1 MKRIIAILLALIM
14 IFAFA
19 ACKGKDDKNDT
30 TAESSQDANADVQDT
45 QTGDAESNAA
55 ESTADDST
63 AVAPS
68 EGGSEAATQGQQG
81 GQQGNK
87 PAAEIK
93 APVNGSKAEIVAFF
107 NKYASAMKSYT
118 GKVSVKRVQGT
129 TSKINSLNPD
139 KILGIDLIAKAEP
152 LLPND
157 YPKTATKTFNGGKAS
172 DGTTLA
178 SFLPAAKRAS
188 YKVDPA
194 GVKAASCVKQGSGW
208 KVSITLVTESG
219 EGLTF
224 VPKHH
229 GSCFDTLSL
238 TPDDFKPFSRRARR
252 LIIRAARSLSC
263 STRTVLSRASMSASR
278 QMLSANLPSVIAMLV
293 SMLTSPAHGSSSTI
307 SLINRNFIK
316 IWVCRLARQT
326 FSAFNVG

>member
-1 MKRIIAILLALIM
+1 MAEDALPKDERRQTMKRIIAILLALIM

-30 TAESSQDANADVQDT
+30 TAESSQDTNADVQDT

-55 ESTADDST
+55 ESNADDST

-68 EGGSEAATQGQQG
+68 EGGSEAATQGHQG

-93 APVNGSKAEIVAFF
+93 APVNGSKADIVAFF

-194 GVKAASCVKQGSGW
+194 GVKSASCVKQGSGW

-238 TPDDFKPFSRRARR
+238 TPDDFKPFSPK
-252 LIIRAARSLSC
+252 
-263 STRTVLSRASMSASR
+263 STKVNYQSGTFTFVLNADGTLASINVSEP
-278 QMLSANLPSVIAMLV
+278 ANVV
-293 SMLTSPAHGSSSTI
+293 CKLTFGNS
-307 SLINRNFIK
+307 
-316 IWVCRLARQT
+316 
-326 FSAFNVG
+326 NVGIDANFTGTWQQQYTFAY

>member
-1 MKRIIAILLALIM
+1 MAEDALPKDERRKIMKKIIALLLALAM

-45 QTGDAESNAA
+45 QAGDAESNAA
-55 ESTADDST
+55 ESTADDT

-81 GQQGNK
+81 GSQGGQQGSK

-129 TSKINSLNPD
+129 TSKINS
-139 KILGIDLIAKAEP
+139 ITGGSAIAGIAEP

-157 YPKTATKTFNGGKAS
+157 YPKTDNKTFNGGKAS

-194 GVKAASCVKQGSGW
+194 GVKSASCVKQGSGW

-219 EGLTF
+219 EGLTY
-224 VPKHH
+224 VPKYH

-238 TPDDFKPFSRRARR
+238 TPDDFKPFSPK
-252 LIIRAARSLSC
+252 
-263 STRTVLSRASMSASR
+263 STKVNYQSGTFTFVLNADGTLASINVSEP
-278 QMLSANLPSVIAMLV
+278 ANVV
-293 SMLTSPAHGSSSTI
+293 CKLTFGNS
-307 SLINRNFIK
+307 
-316 IWVCRLARQT
+316 
-326 FSAFNVG
+326 NVGIDANFTGTWQQQYTFAY

>member
-1 MKRIIAILLALIM
+1 MAEDALPKDERRQTMKRIIAILLALIM

-19 ACKGKDDKNDT
+19 ACKSKDDKNDNT
-30 TAESSQDANADVQDT
+30 MAESSQDANADVQDT
-45 QTGDAESNAA
+45 QAGDAESNAA
-55 ESTADDST
+55 ESNADDST

-87 PAAEIK
+87 PEAEIK

-194 GVKAASCVKQGSGW
+194 GVKSASCVKQGSGW

-238 TPDDFKPFSRRARR
+238 TPDDFKPFSPK
-252 LIIRAARSLSC
+252 
-263 STRTVLSRASMSASR
+263 STKVNYQSGTFTFVLNADGTLASINVSEP
-278 QMLSANLPSVIAMLV
+278 ANVV
-293 SMLTSPAHGSSSTI
+293 CKLTFGNS
-307 SLINRNFIK
+307 
-316 IWVCRLARQT
+316 
-326 FSAFNVG
+326 NVGIDANFTGTWQQQYTFAY

>member
-55 ESTADDST
+55 ESTADDT

-68 EGGSEAATQGQQG
+68 EGGSEAATQGQQGGSQG

-93 APVNGSKAEIVAFF
+93 APVNGSKADIVAFF
-107 NKYASAMKSYT
+107 NKYATAMKQYK
-118 GKVSVKRVQGT
+118 GKVTVKRVQGT
-129 TSKINSLNPD
+129 TSKINSLDPN
-139 KILGIDLIAKAEP
+139 KILGVDLVAKAEP

-157 YPKTATKTFNGGKAS
+157 YPKTATQTFNGGKAA

-178 SFLPAAKRAS
+178 SFLPASKRAA
-188 YKVDPA
+188 YNVNPA
-194 GVKAASCVKQGSGW
+194 GVKSASCVKQGNGW
-208 KVSITLVTESG
+208 KVSITLVVESG

-224 VPKHH
+224 VPTHH

-238 TPDDFKPFSRRARR
+238 TPDDFKPFNPKSTKVTYQSGTFTFVLRADGT
-252 LIIRAARSLSC
+252 L
-263 STRTVLSRASMSASR
+263 ASISVSEP
-278 QMLSANLPSVIAMLV
+278 ANV
-293 SMLTSPAHGSSSTI
+293 
-307 SLINRNFIK
+307 
-316 IWVCRLARQT
+316 VCRLT
-326 FSAFNVG
+326 FGNSNVGIDADFTGTWKQDFTFTY

>member
-1 MKRIIAILLALIM
+1 MAEDALPKDERRQTMKRIIAILLALIM

-55 ESTADDST
+55 ESNADDST

-81 GQQGNK
+81 GTQGSADIN
-87 PAAEIK
+87 
-93 APVNGSKAEIVAFF
+93 APVNGKKNDIVAFF
-107 NKYASAMKSYT
+107 NKYATAMKQYK
-118 GKVSVKRVQGT
+118 GKVTVKRIQGT
-129 TSKINSLNPD
+129 TSKINSLNPN
-139 KILGIDLIAKAEP
+139 KILGIDLVAKAEP

-157 YPKTATKTFNGGKAS
+157 YPKTATQTFNGGKAA

-178 SFLPAAKRAS
+178 SFLPASKRAA
-188 YKVDPA
+188 YNVNPA
-194 GVKAASCVKQGSGW
+194 GVKSASCVKQGNGW
-208 KVSITLVTESG
+208 KVSITLVAESG

-224 VPKHH
+224 VPTHH

-238 TPDDFKPFSRRARR
+238 TPDDFKPFSPK
-252 LIIRAARSLSC
+252 
-263 STRTVLSRASMSASR
+263 STKVTYQSGTFTFILNADGTLASISVSEP
-278 QMLSANLPSVIAMLV
+278 ANV
-293 SMLTSPAHGSSSTI
+293 
-307 SLINRNFIK
+307 
-316 IWVCRLARQT
+316 VCRLT
-326 FSAFNVG
+326 FGNSNVGIDADFTGTWKQDFTFTY

>member
-19 ACKGKDDKNDT
+19 ACKSKDDKNDT

-45 QTGDAESNAA
+45 QAGDAESNAA

-68 EGGSEAATQGQQG
+68 EGGSEVATQGQQG
-81 GQQGNK
+81 GSQGGK
-87 PAAEIK
+87 PSAEGIN
-93 APVNGSKAEIVAFF
+93 APVNGSKADIVAFF
-107 NKYASAMKSYT
+107 NKYATAMKQYK
-118 GKVSVKRVQGT
+118 GKVTVKRVQGT
-129 TSKINSLNPD
+129 TSKINS
-139 KILGIDLIAKAEP
+139 ITGGSAIANIAQP

-157 YPKTATKTFNGGKAS
+157 YPQTATQTFNGGKAS

-178 SFLPAAKRAS
+178 SFLPASKRAA
-188 YKVDPA
+188 YNVNPA
-194 GVKAASCVKQGSGW
+194 GVKSASCVKQGSGW

-224 VPKHH
+224 VPTHH

-238 TPDDFKPFSRRARR
+238 TKDSFGPFEPVSTKVNYQSGTFTFVLNADGTLASINVTEPANVVCKLKKGISIDADFTGTWKQDF
-252 LIIRAARSLSC
+252 
-263 STRTVLSRASMSASR
+263 
-278 QMLSANLPSVIAMLV
+278 
-293 SMLTSPAHGSSSTI
+293 
-307 SLINRNFIK
+307 
-316 IWVCRLARQT
+316 T
-326 FSAFNVG
+326 FTY

>member
-1 MKRIIAILLALIM
+1 MAEDALPKDERRQTMKRIIAILLALIM

-45 QTGDAESNAA
+45 QAGDAESNAA

-81 GQQGNK
+81 GSQGGQQGNK

-93 APVNGSKAEIVAFF
+93 APVNGSKADIVAFF
-107 NKYASAMKSYT
+107 NKYATAMKQYK
-118 GKVSVKRVQGT
+118 GKVTVKRVQGT
-129 TSKINSLNPD
+129 TSKINS
-139 KILGIDLIAKAEP
+139 ITGGSAIANIAQP

-157 YPKTATKTFNGGKAS
+157 YPQTATQTFNGGKAA

-178 SFLPAAKRAS
+178 SFLPASKRAA
-188 YKVDPA
+188 YNVNPA
-194 GVKAASCVKQGSGW
+194 GVKSASCVKQGNGW
-208 KVSITLVTESG
+208 KVSITLVVESG

-224 VPKHH
+224 VPTHH

-238 TPDDFKPFSRRARR
+238 TPDDFKPFSPK
-252 LIIRAARSLSC
+252 
-263 STRTVLSRASMSASR
+263 STKVTYQSGTFTFVLNADGTLASISVSEP
-278 QMLSANLPSVIAMLV
+278 ANV
-293 SMLTSPAHGSSSTI
+293 
-307 SLINRNFIK
+307 
-316 IWVCRLARQT
+316 VCRLT
-326 FSAFNVG
+326 FGNSNVGIDANFTGTWKQDFTFTY

>member
-1 MKRIIAILLALIM
+1 MAEDALPKDERRQTMKRIIAILLALIM

-19 ACKGKDDKNDT
+19 ACKSKDDKNDT

-55 ESTADDST
+55 ESTADNST

-188 YKVDPA
+188 YNVDPA

-238 TPDDFKPFSRRARR
+238 TPDDFKPFSPK
-252 LIIRAARSLSC
+252 
-263 STRTVLSRASMSASR
+263 STKVNYQSGTFTFVLNADGTLASINVSEP
-278 QMLSANLPSVIAMLV
+278 ANVV
-293 SMLTSPAHGSSSTI
+293 CKLTFGNS
-307 SLINRNFIK
+307 
-316 IWVCRLARQT
+316 
-326 FSAFNVG
+326 NVGIDANFTGTWQQQYTFVY

>member
-1 MKRIIAILLALIM
+1 MAEDALPKDERRQTMKRIIAILLALIM

-45 QTGDAESNAA
+45 QTGAAESNAA

-68 EGGSEAATQGQQG
+68 EGGSEAATQGQQGGSQG

-129 TSKINSLNPD
+129 TSKINSITGYSEHRSAPASQRLSADRNA
-139 KILGIDLIAKAEP
+139 DLQRRQGCRRHNSCE
-152 LLPND
+152 
-157 YPKTATKTFNGGKAS
+157 
-172 DGTTLA
+172 
-178 SFLPAAKRAS
+178 LPARI
-188 YKVDPA
+188 
-194 GVKAASCVKQGSGW
+194 KARCLQSQ
-208 KVSITLVTESG
+208 
-219 EGLTF
+219 
-224 VPKHH
+224 P
-229 GSCFDTLSL
+229 
-238 TPDDFKPFSRRARR
+238 RRR
-252 LIIRAARSLSC
+252 
-263 STRTVLSRASMSASR
+263 
-278 QMLSANLPSVIAMLV
+278 
-293 SMLTSPAHGSSSTI
+293 
-307 SLINRNFIK
+307 
-316 IWVCRLARQT
+316 
-326 FSAFNVG
+326 

>member
-1 MKRIIAILLALIM
+1 MAEDALPKDERRQTMKRIIAILLALIM

-45 QTGDAESNAA
+45 QAGDAESNA
-55 ESTADDST
+55 DDNT

-68 EGGSEAATQGQQG
+68 EGGSEAATQGQQGGSQG

-107 NKYASAMKSYT
+107 NKYATAMKQYK
-118 GKVSVKRVQGT
+118 GKVTVNRVQGT
-129 TSKINSLNPD
+129 TSKINSLDPD
-139 KILGIDLIAKAEP
+139 KILGIDLIATAEP

-194 GVKAASCVKQGSGW
+194 GVKSASCVKQGSGW

-219 EGLTF
+219 EGLTY
-224 VPKHH
+224 VPKYH

-238 TPDDFKPFSRRARR
+238 TPDDFKPFSPK
-252 LIIRAARSLSC
+252 
-263 STRTVLSRASMSASR
+263 STKVNYQSGTFTFVLNADGTLASINVSEP
-278 QMLSANLPSVIAMLV
+278 ANVV
-293 SMLTSPAHGSSSTI
+293 CKLTFGNS
-307 SLINRNFIK
+307 
-316 IWVCRLARQT
+316 
-326 FSAFNVG
+326 NVGIDANFTGTWKQDFTFTY

>member
-1 MKRIIAILLALIM
+1 MAEDALPKDERRQTMKRIIAILLALIM

-81 GQQGNK
+81 GSQGGQQGNK

-129 TSKINSLNPD
+129 TSKINS
-139 KILGIDLIAKAEP
+139 ITGGSAIAKIAEP

-157 YPKTATKTFNGGKAS
+157 YPKTDNKTFNGGKAS

-178 SFLPAAKRAS
+178 SFLPRQNALPIKSIPQASSLLPASNRAAAGRSAS
-188 YKVDPA
+188 
-194 GVKAASCVKQGSGW
+194 
-208 KVSITLVTESG
+208 
-219 EGLTF
+219 
-224 VPKHH
+224 
-229 GSCFDTLSL
+229 LSL
-238 TPDDFKPFSRRARR
+238 P
-252 LIIRAARSLSC
+252 RAARDLHMFP
-263 STRTVLSRASMSASR
+263 STTAPASTLSR
-278 QMLSANLPSVIAMLV
+278 
-293 SMLTSPAHGSSSTI
+293 
-307 SLINRNFIK
+307 
-316 IWVCRLARQT
+316 
-326 FSAFNVG
+326 

>member
-1 MKRIIAILLALIM
+1 MAEDALPKDERRQTMKRIIAILLALIM

-55 ESTADDST
+55 ESNADDST

-68 EGGSEAATQGQQG
+68 EGGSEAATQGQQGGSQG

-129 TSKINSLNPD
+129 TSKINSITGGSAIANIAQPLPVYNM
-139 KILGIDLIAKAEP
+139 GATLI
-152 LLPND
+152 
-157 YPKTATKTFNGGKAS
+157 YGGKAA

-178 SFLPAAKRAS
+178 SFLPASKRAA
-188 YKVDPA
+188 YKVNPA
-194 GVKAASCVKQGSGW
+194 GVKSASCVKQGNGW

-224 VPKHH
+224 VPTHH

-238 TPDDFKPFSRRARR
+238 TKNSFGPFEPVSTKVNYQSGTFTFVLNANGTLASINVSEPANVVCKLKKGISIDADF
-252 LIIRAARSLSC
+252 
-263 STRTVLSRASMSASR
+263 TGTW
-278 QMLSANLPSVIAMLV
+278 Q
-293 SMLTSPAHGSSSTI
+293 
-307 SLINRNFIK
+307 
-316 IWVCRLARQT
+316 QQYT
-326 FSAFNVG
+326 FAY